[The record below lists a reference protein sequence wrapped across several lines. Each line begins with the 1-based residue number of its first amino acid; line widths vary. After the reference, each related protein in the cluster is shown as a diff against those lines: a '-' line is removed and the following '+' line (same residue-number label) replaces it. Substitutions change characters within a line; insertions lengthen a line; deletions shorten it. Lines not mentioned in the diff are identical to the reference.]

1 MRICFQKDG
10 VSISKT
16 HRHTLRG
23 PPSHFVVLGDVMT
36 PWTHPQVT
44 EDSAAQSHS
53 NLYPLTLSRV
63 CGLNSDMTRPESSSS
78 LTTQAVSVAF
88 LYLLVSIT
96 SLSFISFISYSYHH
110 SLQVSCLFIH
120 LKIVCTPPI
129 QNEAP
134 WGRDPALLTGQK
146 EGYSQHQN
154 RTHWI

>member
-1 MRICFQKDG
+1 MRICFQRM
-10 VSISKT
+10 VCLSP
-16 HRHTLRG
+16 RHTG
-23 PPSHFVVLGDVMT
+23 TYFVVHHHILWYKGMWR
-36 PWTHPQVT
+36 PPGNIHK
-44 EDSAAQSHS
+44 S
-53 NLYPLTLSRV
+53 LRTLPHKATQTSILWLFLMFV
-63 CGLNSDMTRPESSSS
+63 VSTQIWPDQSSSS
-78 LTTQAVSVAF
+78 LTTQAILVAF

-110 SLQVSCLFIH
+110 SLQFSCLFIH
-120 LKIVCTPPI
+120 LRIVCTPPI